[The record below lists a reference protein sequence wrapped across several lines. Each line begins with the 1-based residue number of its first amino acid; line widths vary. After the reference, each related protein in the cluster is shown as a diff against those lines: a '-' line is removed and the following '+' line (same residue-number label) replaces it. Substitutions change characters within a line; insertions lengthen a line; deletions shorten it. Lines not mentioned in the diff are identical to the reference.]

1 VFFKLGCNIE
11 SKLNSPM
18 NSKYQKEIAND
29 VVHHLE
35 YNAER
40 SHLIIPE
47 YGRHL
52 QKLIEQAIIAML
64 KSVIKQQS
72 IFKLWVV

>member
-1 VFFKLGCNIE
+1 
-11 SKLNSPM
+11 M

-52 QKLIEQAIIAML
+52 QKLIEQLLLRML
-64 KSVIKQQS
+64 KSEIKLQS
-72 IFKLWVV
+72 TSFK

>member
-1 VFFKLGCNIE
+1 
-11 SKLNSPM
+11 M
-18 NSKYQKEIAND
+18 NSKYTKEVAND

-40 SHLIIPE
+40 PHLIIPE

-52 QKLIEQAIIAML
+52 QKLIDQATAIEDRE
-64 KSVIKQQS
+64 
-72 IFKLWVV
+72 

>member
-1 VFFKLGCNIE
+1 
-11 SKLNSPM
+11 M
-18 NSKYQKEIAND
+18 NSKYQEIAND

-35 YNAER
+35 YNGR

-47 YGRHL
+47 YGGICKMIVQQSL
-52 QKLIEQAIIAML
+52 PM

-72 IFKLWVV
+72 ILFSYG

>member
-1 VFFKLGCNIE
+1 MVLIKIKIYIRIWIQNIKE
-11 SKLNSPM
+11 NS
-18 NSKYQKEIAND
+18 ND

-52 QKLIEQAIIAML
+52 QKLIKQPKL
-64 KSVIKQQS
+64 KMI
-72 IFKLWVV
+72 

>member
-1 VFFKLGCNIE
+1 
-11 SKLNSPM
+11 M

-35 YNAER
+35 YNAE

-52 QKLIEQAIIAML
+52 QK
-64 KSVIKQQS
+64 
-72 IFKLWVV
+72 

>member
-1 VFFKLGCNIE
+1 
-11 SKLNSPM
+11 M

-47 YGRHL
+47 YGRHC
-52 QKLIEQAIIAML
+52 KND
-64 KSVIKQQS
+64 
-72 IFKLWVV
+72 